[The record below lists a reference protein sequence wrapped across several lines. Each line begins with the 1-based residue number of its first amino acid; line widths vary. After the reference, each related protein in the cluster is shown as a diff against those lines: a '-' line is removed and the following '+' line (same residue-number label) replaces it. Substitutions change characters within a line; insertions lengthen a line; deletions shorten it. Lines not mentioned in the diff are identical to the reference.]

1 MTDKKITNA
10 KNVGGDYFVFN
21 YSRRSKNNLQYFL
34 EQFDINDYWIYKSS
48 NTFREVTIE
57 EFYEFKYSGYILF
70 RKDVFNNVYIN
81 EQIKKLY
88 EIRPSRTTPN
98 YFNKPLPSIEFL
110 NKIQKI
116 NIII

>member
-10 KNVGGDYFVFN
+10 KNVGGDYFRLI
-21 YSRRSKNNLQYFL
+21 YSRISKNNLQYYL
-34 EQFDINDYWIYKSS
+34 EQFNINEYWIYKSTNKFKQVS
-48 NTFREVTIE
+48 IE
-57 EFYEFKYSGYILF
+57 EFYEFKFSGYIFF

-88 EIRPSRTTPN
+88 EIRPSRSTPN
-98 YFNKPLPSIEFL
+98 YFNKPLPSIKFL